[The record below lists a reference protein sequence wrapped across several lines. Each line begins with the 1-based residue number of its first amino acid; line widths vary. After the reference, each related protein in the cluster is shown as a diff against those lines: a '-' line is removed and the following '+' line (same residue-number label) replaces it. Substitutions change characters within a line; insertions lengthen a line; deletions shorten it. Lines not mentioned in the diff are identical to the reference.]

1 MEEMENAY
9 NKLSTKIKQSSGEY
23 ETTSIRNVQLEGEI
37 EKLDREIRRKDE
49 EIKEK

>member
-9 NKLSTKIKQSSGEY
+9 NKLNIKIKQSSEEY
-23 ETTSIRNVQLEGEI
+23 ETISIRNVQLEGEI